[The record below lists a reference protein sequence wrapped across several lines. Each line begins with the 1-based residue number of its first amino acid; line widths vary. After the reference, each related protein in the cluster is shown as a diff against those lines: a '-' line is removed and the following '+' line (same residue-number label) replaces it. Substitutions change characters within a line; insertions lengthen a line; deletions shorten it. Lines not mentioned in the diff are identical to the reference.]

1 MGNLVEIKKRIES
14 VSSTIKVTKVMHMI
28 ATAKI
33 AKVKQIINVVDR
45 YNSYADEILSLYVQ
59 NTDYKNDI
67 SKFFEVNK
75 KAQQSVLLL
84 VFSSDKGT
92 CGSINTNI
100 CKEMNNFIDEYKKQN
115 KKITILPI
123 GKKIVKYLQSNYK
136 KLGVEIY
143 KLEQY
148 PDAEYC
154 DGKMVGDIMNG
165 ILKSYNNFE
174 YNEVSAIS
182 HKYKNI
188 ITCYVEKKQLLPL
201 IKEEKDNKTNKD
213 DKKKDAFINI
223 EEQDKTPT
231 SIIEYYIKTK
241 LYNLYVSNIAS
252 IVSSRMNAMDNA
264 TKNGQEIIDD
274 LRIQYN
280 KGRQAHI
287 TSELSDIVSGFE
299 AIS

>member
-45 YNSYADEILSLYVQ
+45 YNDYANEILSLYLK
-59 NTDYKNDI
+59 NTEYKNDI
-67 SKFFEVNK
+67 RKFFEINK
-75 KAQQSVLLL
+75 QAQQSVLLL

-100 CKEMNNFIDEYKKQN
+100 FKEMSNYIKEYQEQN

-123 GKKIVKYLQSNYK
+123 GKKAVKYLQSNYK

-154 DGKMVGDIMNG
+154 NGEMVSNIMND
-165 ILKSYNNFE
+165 ILTSYNNFK
-174 YNEVSAIS
+174 YNEVSVIS

-188 ITCYVEKKQLLPL
+188 ITCYVEKKQLLPVL
-201 IKEEKDNKTNKD
+201 KEDNNKKKNKEDVEKDV
-213 DKKKDAFINI
+213 FINI
-223 EEQDKTPT
+223 EECDKMPS
-231 SIIEYYIKTK
+231 SIIEYYIRTK
-241 LYNLYVSNIAS
+241 LYNLYVLNIAS
-252 IVSSRMNAMDNA
+252 IISSRMNAMDNA
-264 TKNGQEIIDD
+264 TKNGQDIIND
-274 LRIQYN
+274 LKIQYN